1 MSWFFA
7 VLVVLLV
14 GVVAVVA
21 ARGEAHLGPAYADR
35 AGLELPER
43 PLTGDDLRTLRLDT
57 AVRGY
62 RADDVDALLDR
73 LAAELDRRP
82 PASAPEA

>member
-1 MSWFFA
+1 MT
-7 VLVVLLV
+7 VLGAIFLPYLPPERLRPT
-14 GVVAVVA
+14 A
-21 ARGEAHLGPAYADR
+21 EAADR

-82 PASAPEA
+82 PAPDPEV